1 MAETAKMLNPDKTVL
16 LPDLQAGCSLAE
28 SCTAEALAAA
38 AVANGAPRRR
48 ARILDESSDL
58 VRFPGD
64 PGYEAVGTREAL
76 GWVWIPS
83 HEGGFGT
90 PEP

>member
-1 MAETAKMLNPDKTVL
+1 M
-16 LPDLQAGCSLAE
+16 
-28 SCTAEALAAA
+28 
-38 AVANGAPRRR
+38 ANGAPRRR